1 MLGESNCVDETTDP
15 QILLQVSTIHHI
27 KEKFA
32 ILDLF
37 VSKALVQVHKQK
49 TSVFQDILVLLTEI
63 GFYVVHQ

>member
-1 MLGESNCVDETTDP
+1 MR
-15 QILLQVSTIHHI
+15 LQTHRSCYRLVPFITLKKKI
-27 KEKFA
+27 A

-37 VSKALVQVHKQK
+37 VSKTLVQVHKQK